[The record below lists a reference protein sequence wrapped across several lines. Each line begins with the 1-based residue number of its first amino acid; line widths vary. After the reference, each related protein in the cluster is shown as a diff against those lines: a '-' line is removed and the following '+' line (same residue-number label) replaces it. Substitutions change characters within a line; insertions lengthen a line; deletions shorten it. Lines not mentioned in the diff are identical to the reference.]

1 MGRTPWLKSLRV
13 LLSPSLPS
21 KLMATHT
28 EVAQRS
34 CKTYAFVADFALPAT
49 GGIRFVEVHFLTGRE
64 RILAAFRGEE
74 PDFIPFTPNIWQ
86 WFYYHQTHHSL
97 PPPARM
103 AGRNSNTFF
112 PRSIRADGRS
122 GGPLRWTV
130 GEWRLILQPG
140 RHIQNR

>member
-1 MGRTPWLKSLRV
+1 ML
-13 LLSPSLPS
+13 
-21 KLMATHT
+21 
-28 EVAQRS
+28 
-34 CKTYAFVADFALPAT
+34 AT
-49 GGIRFVEVHFLTGRE
+49 GREPHEGSGPPTRKAIRCSSAGRE